1 MVCCPPSRRRL
12 PMEVTRWPTILGMAG
27 TVLALVGL
35 SLPLFYPHQRNLA
48 SILLGLGTLCLLG
61 YFACH
66 FRSLAA
72 LARTRSTRLGAHS
85 LGSVL
90 LAGVVVALLNFLAAK
105 HAPEWDFSETQNFTL
120 SRQTYQVLRA
130 LPREVGIKV
139 FTHEGSPG
147 YGAFQDLFTTYAKES
162 PLITL
167 EFIDPERQPGKAKEY
182 QVSRI
187 DTAVVESG
195 PQKLYLQR
203 ASETDLTN
211 ALLRVTQD
219 TKKRIAFV
227 TGHGEKS
234 LSDTESSGLS
244 RAGDALTKQGYI
256 VETVEW
262 QDTASSDAAVLV
274 VASPTQSISSSE
286 DQRGIGQFLEKGG
299 RLLVMGDPS
308 SRNSL
313 VPLVSLWGIQLGTG
327 ILADEQDRLGR
338 GSPTALLVRTFTTH
352 DITEDFTTPIL
363 FPVSRSVRF
372 EAGQGKSWEYVALAQ
387 TSPESWEETD
397 LTSPQPEFTAGQ
409 DPKGPFTVAGLLTPK
424 SVDKSSLA
432 QSAVI
437 IVGNAAFASNGYLTY
452 PGNTDFFLKTV
463 AWLAQEDALVSLTPK
478 EPAFHPFVPN
488 PSQEQALVFF
498 QVLFLPLLTLF
509 LGLSVWKR
517 RRSL

>member
-1 MVCCPPSRRRL
+1 
-12 PMEVTRWPTILGMAG
+12 MEVTRASSILGIAG
-27 TVLALVGL
+27 TLLALIGL
-35 SLPLFYPHQRNLA
+35 GLPLVYPDGGRLS
-48 SILLGLGTLCLLG
+48 SILLGMGTLCLLG
-61 YFACH
+61 YFAFH
-66 FRSLAA
+66 FRSLTA
-72 LARTRSTRLGAHS
+72 LTRTRSTRLGAHS
-85 LGSVL
+85 LFSVL

-120 SRQTYQVLRA
+120 SRQTYQVIRT
-130 LPREVGIKV
+130 LPREVRMTV

-147 YGAFQDLFTTYAKES
+147 YGAYQDLLTTYAKET

-167 EFIDPERQPGKAKEY
+167 AFIDPERQPDKAKEY

-187 DTAVVESG
+187 DTVVVESG
-195 PQKLYLQR
+195 SQKVYLQR
-203 ASETDLTN
+203 SSEADMTN

-244 RAGDALTKQGYI
+244 RAGDALTKQGYA
-256 VETVEW
+256 VETVDW
-262 QDTASSDAAVLV
+262 QDTASNDASVLII
-274 VASPTQSISSSE
+274 ASSTQSLSSE
-286 DQRGIGQFLEKGG
+286 DEHRMNQFLKKGG
-299 RLLVMGDPS
+299 RVLVMDDPGS
-308 SRNSL
+308 GTSL
-313 VPLVSLWGIQLGTG
+313 DPLLTPWGIQLGSG

-363 FPVSRSVRF
+363 FPVSRSVTF
-372 EAGQGKSWEYVALAQ
+372 DAAQGKAWEYVALAQ

-397 LTSPQPEFTAGQ
+397 LMSPQPEFTAGQ
-409 DPKGPFTVAGLLTPK
+409 DAKGPFTVAGLLTRKPI
-424 SVDKSSLA
+424 DQTPPA

-437 IVGNAAFASNGYLTY
+437 IVGNAAFATNGYLTY
-452 PGNTDFFLKTV
+452 PGNTDFFLKAV

-478 EPAFHPFVPN
+478 DPAFHPFIPN

>member
-1 MVCCPPSRRRL
+1 MASIL
-12 PMEVTRWPTILGMAG
+12 GIAGTIL
-27 TVLALVGL
+27 VLIGL
-35 SLPLFYPHQRNLA
+35 GLPLFQPAGGSLS

-61 YFACH
+61 YFAFH
-66 FRSLAA
+66 FRSLTA

-85 LGSVL
+85 LFSVL

-120 SRQTYQVLRA
+120 SRQTYQVLRT
-130 LPREVGIKV
+130 LPREVKMTA

-147 YGAFQDLFTTYAKES
+147 YGGYQDLLTTYAKES

-167 EFIDPERQPGKAKEY
+167 TFIDPERQPDKAKEY
-182 QVSRI
+182 QVTRI
-187 DTAVVESG
+187 DTVVVESG
-195 PQKLYLQR
+195 PQKVYLQR
-203 ASETDLTN
+203 SSEADMTN

-219 TKKRIAFV
+219 KKKRIAFV

-234 LSDTESSGLS
+234 LTDTESSGLS
-244 RAGDALTKQGYI
+244 RAGDALTKQGYE
-256 VETVEW
+256 VGTVDW
-262 QDTASSDAAVLV
+262 QDTASHEAAVLI
-274 VASPTQSISSSE
+274 VASSTEAVSVEHQHRI
-286 DQRGIGQFLEKGG
+286 RQFLEKGG
-299 RLLVMGDPS
+299 RVLVMVDPASGD
-308 SRNSL
+308 SL
-313 VPLVSLWGIQLGTG
+313 DPLITPWGIQLGAG

-363 FPVSRSVRF
+363 FPVSRSVTF
-372 EAGQGKSWEYVALAQ
+372 DTAQGKTWEYVALAQ

-397 LTSPQPEFTAGQ
+397 LNSPQPEFTAGQ
-409 DPKGPFTVAGLLTPK
+409 DPKGPFTVAGLLIPK
-424 SVDKSSLA
+424 PVDQSPTA
-432 QSAVI
+432 QSAI
-437 IVGNAAFASNGYLTY
+437 LIVGNAAFATNGYLTY
-452 PGNTDFFLKTV
+452 PGNTDFFLKAI

-478 EPAFHPFVPN
+478 DPAFHPFIPN

-509 LGLSVWKR
+509 IGLSVWKR

>member
-1 MVCCPPSRRRL
+1 
-12 PMEVTRWPTILGMAG
+12 MEVVRLSSILGIVG
-27 TVLALVGL
+27 TVLIIMGL
-35 SLPLFYPHQRNLA
+35 GLPMVSPQGGNLA
-48 SILLGLGTLCLLG
+48 SILLGIGTLCFLG
-61 YFACH
+61 YFAFH
-66 FRSLAA
+66 FRNLSA
-72 LARTRSTRLGAHS
+72 LAQKRSTRLGAHS
-85 LGSVL
+85 LMSIL
-90 LAGVVVALLNFLAAK
+90 LAGIVVGLINFLAAK

-120 SRQTYQVLRA
+120 SRQTHEVLRA
-130 LPREVGIKV
+130 LPREVKITV

-147 YGAFQDLFTTYAKES
+147 YGAYQDLLTTYAKES

-167 EFIDPERQPGKAKEY
+167 EFIDPERQPDKAKTY
-182 QVSRI
+182 QVTRI
-187 DTAVVESG
+187 DTAVIESG
-195 PQKLYLQR
+195 SQKLYLQR
-203 ASETDLTN
+203 SSEADMTN

-244 RAGDALTKQGYI
+244 RAGDALTKQGYA
-256 VETVEW
+256 VETVTW
-262 QDTASSDAAVLV
+262 QDTASNKAAVLV
-274 VASPTQSISSSE
+274 VASSTVPVSAE
-286 DQRGIGQFLEKGG
+286 DQRWIGQFLEKGG
-299 RLLVMGDPS
+299 RLLVMGDPAS
-308 SRNSL
+308 QTSL
-313 VPLVSLWGIQLGTG
+313 TPLLSPWGIQLGTG

-363 FPVSRSVRF
+363 FPVSRSVTF
-372 EAGQGKSWEYVALAQ
+372 DATQGKSWEYVALAQ
-387 TSPESWEETD
+387 TSPESWEERD
-397 LTSPQPEFTAGQ
+397 LTAPQPEFTAGQ

-424 SVDKSSLA
+424 TLDQSPPS

-437 IVGNAAFASNGYLTY
+437 IVGNAAFATNGYLTY
-452 PGNTDFFLKTV
+452 PGNTDFFLKAI
-463 AWLAQEDALVSLTPK
+463 AWLAQEEALVTLTPK

-517 RRSL
+517 RRRL

>member
-1 MVCCPPSRRRL
+1 
-12 PMEVTRWPTILGMAG
+12 MEVTRLPSILGIAG
-27 TVLALVGL
+27 TVFSLLGL
-35 SLPLFYPHQRNLA
+35 TLPMVYPDGGNLA
-48 SILLGLGTLCLLG
+48 SILLGIGTLCLLG
-61 YFACH
+61 YLAFH
-66 FRSLAA
+66 FRSLTD

-85 LGSVL
+85 LASVL
-90 LAGVVVALLNFLAAK
+90 LAGVVVGLINFLAAK

-120 SRQTYQVLRA
+120 SQQTYQVLRA

-147 YGAFQDLFTTYAKES
+147 YGAYQDLLITYAKES

-195 PQKLYLQR
+195 SQKLYLQR
-203 ASETDLTN
+203 ASEADMTN

-227 TGHGEKS
+227 TGHGETS

-244 RAGDALTKQGYI
+244 RAGDALTKQGYT

-262 QDTASSDAAVLV
+262 QDTANSDAAVLV
-274 VASPTQSISSSE
+274 IASPKQSVSSE
-286 DQRGIGQFLEKGG
+286 DQHRIGQFLEKGG

-308 SRNSL
+308 SQTSL
-313 VPLVSLWGIQLGTG
+313 APLLSPWGIKLGTG

-363 FPVSRSVRF
+363 FPISRSVAF
-372 EAGQGKSWEYVALAQ
+372 DPEQGKAWEYVALAQ

-397 LTSPQPEFTAGQ
+397 LSRPQPEFTAGQ
-409 DPKGPFTVAGLLTPK
+409 DQKGPFTVAGLLTHK
-424 SVDKSSLA
+424 SIN
-432 QSAVI
+432 QSPLGQAAVI
-437 IVGNAAFASNGYLTY
+437 IVGNAAFATNGYLTY
-452 PGNTDFFLKTV
+452 PGNTDFFLKAM

>member
-1 MVCCPPSRRRL
+1 MEITRL
-12 PMEVTRWPTILGMAG
+12 SSILGIAGTILSLM
-27 TVLALVGL
+27 GL
-35 SLPLFYPHQRNLA
+35 SLPMVYPDGGNLA

-61 YFACH
+61 YLAFH
-66 FRSLAA
+66 FRSLTA

-85 LGSVL
+85 LTSVL
-90 LAGVVVALLNFLAAK
+90 LAGVVVGLINFLAAK
-105 HAPEWDFSETQNFTL
+105 HAPAWDFSETQNFTL

-147 YGAFQDLFTTYAKES
+147 YGAYQDLLTTYAKES

-187 DTAVVESG
+187 DTAVVESSS
-195 PQKLYLQR
+195 QKLYLQR
-203 ASETDLTN
+203 ASEADMTN
-211 ALLRVTQD
+211 ALLRVIQD

-244 RAGDALTKQGYI
+244 RAGDALTKQGYA

-262 QDTASSDAAVLV
+262 KDTASNEFAVLV
-274 VASPTQSISSSE
+274 IPSPTQVVSAE
-286 DQRGIGQFLEKGG
+286 DERRIGQFLEKGG
-299 RLLVMGDPS
+299 RLLVMGDPGS
-308 SRNSL
+308 QASL
-313 VPLVSLWGIQLGTG
+313 APLLSPWGIRLGTG

-363 FPVSRSVRF
+363 FPVSRSVTF
-372 EAGQGKSWEYVALAQ
+372 DAAQGKVWDYVALAQ
-387 TSPESWEETD
+387 TSAESWEETD
-397 LTSPQPEFTAGQ
+397 LTRPQPEFTEGQ
-409 DPKGPFTVAGLLTPK
+409 DSKGPFTVAGLLTPK
-424 SVDKSSLA
+424 ASA
-432 QSAVI
+432 QNPPTQSAVI

-452 PGNTDFFLKTV
+452 PGNTDFFLKAI

>member
-1 MVCCPPSRRRL
+1 
-12 PMEVTRWPTILGMAG
+12 MEVTRVASILGIAGTIL
-27 TVLALVGL
+27 ALMGL
-35 SLPLFYPHQRNLA
+35 SLPLVYPDRGNLS
-48 SILLGLGTLCLLG
+48 SILLGIGTLCLLG
-61 YFACH
+61 YFAFH
-66 FRSLAA
+66 FRNLRA

-85 LGSVL
+85 LISVL

-120 SRQTYQVLRA
+120 SRQTYQVLRT
-130 LPREVGIKV
+130 LPREVSITV

-147 YGAFQDLFTTYAKES
+147 YGAYQDLLTTYAKES

-167 EFIDPERQPGKAKEY
+167 TFIDPERQPDKAKEY

-187 DTAVVESG
+187 DTAIVESG
-195 PQKLYLQR
+195 SQKLYLQR
-203 ASETDLTN
+203 SSEADMTN

-244 RAGDALTKQGYI
+244 RAGDALTKQGYAVGTVDWRDMAANDASVLI
-256 VETVEW
+256 VP
-262 QDTASSDAAVLV
+262 SS
-274 VASPTQSISSSE
+274 TQSISPE
-286 DQRGIGQFLEKGG
+286 DPHRMRQFLEKGG
-299 RLLVMGDPS
+299 RMLVMEDPGS
-308 SRNSL
+308 GTSL
-313 VPLVSLWGIQLGTG
+313 DPLLTPWGIQLGAG

-363 FPVSRSVRF
+363 FPVSRSVTF
-372 EAGQGKSWEYVALAQ
+372 DAAQGKDWDYVALAQ

-397 LTSPQPEFTAGQ
+397 LMSPQPEFTVGQ
-409 DPKGPFTVAGLLTPK
+409 DTKGPFTVAGLLTHKALDQTP
-424 SVDKSSLA
+424 LA
-432 QSAVI
+432 QAAVI
-437 IVGNAAFASNGYLTY
+437 IVGNAAFATNGYLTY
-452 PGNTDFFLKTV
+452 PGNTDFFLKAI

-478 EPAFHPFVPN
+478 DPAFHPFIPN

>member
-1 MVCCPPSRRRL
+1 VVCRPPSRRRL
-12 PMEVTRWPTILGMAG
+12 PMEVTRLLSILRIAG
-27 TVLALVGL
+27 IVLALIGL
-35 SLPLFYPHQRNLA
+35 SLPMVSPHSGNLA
-48 SILLGLGTLCLLG
+48 SILLGIGTLCLLG
-61 YFACH
+61 YFALH
-66 FRSLAA
+66 FRSLTT

-85 LGSVL
+85 LLSVL
-90 LAGVVVALLNFLAAK
+90 LAGVVVGLINFLAAK
-105 HAPEWDFSETQNFTL
+105 HAPQWDFSETQNFTL

-130 LPREVGIKV
+130 LPRKVGITV

-147 YGAFQDLFTTYAKES
+147 YGAYQDLLTTYAKES

-187 DTAVVESG
+187 DTAIVESG
-195 PQKLYLQR
+195 SQKLYLQR
-203 ASETDLTN
+203 ASEADMTN

-234 LSDTESSGLS
+234 LTDTESSGLS
-244 RAGDALTKQGYI
+244 RAGDALTKQGYA

-262 QDTASSDAAVLV
+262 QATASRDAAVLV
-274 VASPTQSISSSE
+274 IASPTQSVSSE
-286 DQRGIGQFLEKGG
+286 DERRIRQFLEKGG
-299 RLLVMGDPS
+299 RLLVMGDPGTHA
-308 SRNSL
+308 SL
-313 VPLVSLWGIQLGTG
+313 DSLLSPWGIQLGKG

-363 FPVSRSVRF
+363 FPVSRPVTF
-372 EAGQGKSWEYVALAQ
+372 DAAQGKAWEFVALAQ

-424 SVDKSSLA
+424 PMDQSPPA

-452 PGNTDFFLKTV
+452 PGNTDFFLKAI

>member
-1 MVCCPPSRRRL
+1 
-12 PMEVTRWPTILGMAG
+12 MEVTRVSSILGIAG
-27 TVLALVGL
+27 TLFALIGIGL
-35 SLPLFYPHQRNLA
+35 PIFHPAGGSLS

-61 YFACH
+61 YFAFH
-66 FRSLAA
+66 FRSLTA

-85 LGSVL
+85 LFSVL

-120 SRQTYQVLRA
+120 SRQTYQVLRT
-130 LPREVGIKV
+130 LPREVNMTA

-147 YGAFQDLFTTYAKES
+147 YGGYQDLLTTYAKES

-167 EFIDPERQPGKAKEY
+167 TFIDPERQPDKAKEY

-187 DTAVVESG
+187 DTVVVESG
-195 PQKLYLQR
+195 SQKVYLQR
-203 ASETDLTN
+203 SSEADMTN

-244 RAGDALTKQGYI
+244 RAGDALTKQGYA
-256 VETVEW
+256 VETVDW
-262 QDTASSDAAVLV
+262 QNTASHEAAVLI
-274 VASPTQSISSSE
+274 VASSTVAVSSE
-286 DQRGIGQFLEKGG
+286 DQNRISQYLKKGG
-299 RLLVMGDPS
+299 RVLVMVDPAS
-308 SRNSL
+308 ATSL
-313 VPLVSLWGIQLGTG
+313 DPLISPLGIQLGAG

-363 FPVSRSVRF
+363 FPVSRSVSF
-372 EAGQGKSWEYVALAQ
+372 NAVQGNTWEYVALAQ
-387 TSPESWEETD
+387 TSPESWEEMD
-397 LTSPQPEFTAGQ
+397 LVNPQPEFIAGK
-409 DPKGPFTVAGLLTPK
+409 DAKGPFTVAGLLTL
-424 SVDKSSLA
+424 KSSDQTPSA
-432 QSAVI
+432 QSAVL
-437 IVGNAAFASNGYLTY
+437 IVGNAAFATNGYLTY
-452 PGNTDFFLKTV
+452 PGNTDFFLKAI
-463 AWLAQEDALVSLTPK
+463 AWLAQEDALISLTPK
-478 EPAFHPFVPN
+478 DPAFHPFIPN

-509 LGLSVWKR
+509 IGLSVWKR

>member
-1 MVCCPPSRRRL
+1 MG
-12 PMEVTRWPTILGMAG
+12 LG
-27 TVLALVGL
+27 
-35 SLPLFYPHQRNLA
+35 LPLVYPDRVNFS

-61 YFACH
+61 YFAFH
-66 FRSLAA
+66 FRSLTA

-85 LGSVL
+85 LISVL

-120 SRQTYQVLRA
+120 SRQTYQVLRT
-130 LPREVGIKV
+130 LPREVRMTV

-147 YGAFQDLFTTYAKES
+147 YGAYQDLLTTYARES
-162 PLITL
+162 PLITVA
-167 EFIDPERQPGKAKEY
+167 FIDPERQPDKAKEY

-187 DTAVVESG
+187 DTVVVESG
-195 PQKLYLQR
+195 SQKLYLQR
-203 ASETDLTN
+203 SSEADMTN

-244 RAGDALTKQGYI
+244 RAGDALTKQGYA
-256 VETVEW
+256 VETVDW
-262 QDTASSDAAVLV
+262 KDMASNDAAVLI
-274 VASPTQSISSSE
+274 VASSTQSVSSE
-286 DQRGIGQFLEKGG
+286 DHHRMSQFLEKGG
-299 RLLVMGDPS
+299 RVLVMGDPGS
-308 SRNSL
+308 GTSL
-313 VPLVSLWGIQLGTG
+313 DPLLTPWGIQLGAS

-363 FPVSRSVRF
+363 FPVSRSVTF
-372 EAGQGKSWEYVALAQ
+372 YAAQGNIWEYVALAQ
-387 TSPESWEETD
+387 TSTESWEETD
-397 LTSPQPEFTAGQ
+397 LMSPQPEFTAGQ
-409 DPKGPFTVAGLLTPK
+409 DAKGPFTVAGLLTRKPI
-424 SVDKSSLA
+424 DQTPLP

-437 IVGNAAFASNGYLTY
+437 IVGNTAFATNGYVTY
-452 PGNTDFFLKTV
+452 PGNTDFFLKAI
-463 AWLAQEDALVSLTPK
+463 AWLAQEEALVSLTPK
-478 EPAFHPFVPN
+478 DPAFHPFIPN